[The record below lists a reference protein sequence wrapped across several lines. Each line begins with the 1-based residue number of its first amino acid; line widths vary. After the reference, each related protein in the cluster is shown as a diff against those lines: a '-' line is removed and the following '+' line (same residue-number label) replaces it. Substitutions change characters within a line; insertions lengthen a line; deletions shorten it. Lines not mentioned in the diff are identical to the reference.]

1 MLCSVYMSPPFSRYR
16 VAKSRGANVLK
27 QWDATLD
34 GRTRPS
40 HARIDGEIRETD
52 EEYSNGLMF
61 PGDPSGPAA
70 EVINCRCVSKTRA
83 RWALDADELQK
94 LQDRAAYFGLDKTEN
109 FEEFRT
115 KYLAT
120 TKKPSDTILQKL
132 NYSGNVIPEV
142 EANLEA
148 KPAMMPAR
156 HRELAESKISE
167 IVVVDDSSDSGYEPR
182 TKKIYIS
189 KQADD
194 PFTIVHEYAH
204 ALDRAIGAE
213 KGI

>member
-94 LQDRAAYFGLDKTEN
+94 LQDL
-109 FEEFRT
+109 
-115 KYLAT
+115 
-120 TKKPSDTILQKL
+120 
-132 NYSGNVIPEV
+132 
-142 EANLEA
+142 ANLL
-148 KPAMMPAR
+148 
-156 HRELAESKISE
+156 H
-167 IVVVDDSSDSGYEPR
+167 
-182 TKKIYIS
+182 
-189 KQADD
+189 
-194 PFTIVHEYAH
+194 FTIIRPACHQ
-204 ALDRAIGAE
+204 AIV
-213 KGI
+213 I

>member
-1 MLCSVYMSPPFSRYR
+1 MRTISRLVCPRMLCSVYMSPPFSRYR

-94 LQDRAAYFGLDKTEN
+94 LQDRAKFFGLDKIKD
-109 FEEFRT
+109 FDSFKA
-115 KYLAT
+115 KYLEAVKNKSSLLYHEGERI
-120 TKKPSDTILQKL
+120 TKSIEYAVT
-132 NYSGNVIPEV
+132 
-142 EANLEA
+142 
-148 KPAMMPAR
+148 
-156 HRELAESKISE
+156 SKIIQSALMPKSLT
-167 IVVVDDSSDSGYEPR
+167 IW
-182 TKKIYIS
+182 
-189 KQADD
+189 QA
-194 PFTIVHEYAH
+194 AH
-204 ALDRAIGAE
+204 TNGANT
-213 KGI
+213 

>member
-94 LQDRAAYFGLDKTEN
+94 LQDRAKFFGLDKIKD
-109 FEEFRT
+109 FDSFKA
-115 KYLAT
+115 KYLEAVKNKSSLLYHEGERI
-120 TKKPSDTILQKL
+120 TKSIEYAVT
-132 NYSGNVIPEV
+132 
-142 EANLEA
+142 
-148 KPAMMPAR
+148 
-156 HRELAESKISE
+156 SKIIQS
-167 IVVVDDSSDSGYEPR
+167 R
-182 TKKIYIS
+182 TYAKSLTIW
-189 KQADD
+189 QA
-194 PFTIVHEYAH
+194 AH
-204 ALDRAIGAE
+204 TNGANT
-213 KGI
+213 

>member
-1 MLCSVYMSPPFSRYR
+1 MRTISRLVCPRMLCSVYMSTPFSRYR
-16 VAKSRGANVLK
+16 VAKSCGANVLK

-109 FEEFRT
+109 FAEFKE
-115 KYLAT
+115 KYLAGEIEFEEIDDYIEIWNN
-120 TKKPSDTILQKL
+120 SDDERTL
-132 NYSGNVIPEV
+132 
-142 EANLEA
+142 A
-148 KPAMMPAR
+148 KF
-156 HRELAESKISE
+156 LGLSAEEEDVWI
-167 IVVVDDSSDSGYEPR
+167 DDSDEALR
-182 TKKIYIS
+182 
-189 KQADD
+189 
-194 PFTIVHEYAH
+194 EM
-204 ALDRAIGAE
+204 LDRQ
-213 KGI
+213 K

>member
-1 MLCSVYMSPPFSRYR
+1 MSPPFSRYR
-16 VAKSRGANVLK
+16 VAKSRGANVMK

-52 EEYSNGLMF
+52 EKHSNGLMF
-61 PGDPSGPAA
+61 PGDPSGPAE
-70 EVINCRCVSKTRA
+70 EVIFCRCVSKTRA

-109 FEEFRT
+109 FKEFRT

-120 TKKPSDTILQKL
+120 TK
-132 NYSGNVIPEV
+132 
-142 EANLEA
+142 
-148 KPAMMPAR
+148 
-156 HRELAESKISE
+156 

-182 TKKIYIS
+182 TKKIYIYIYPNRRMTRLQS
-189 KQADD
+189 FMNMLTPLIEQ
-194 PFTIVHEYAH
+194 
-204 ALDRAIGAE
+204 
-213 KGI
+213 